1 MAESSLKRSAEE
13 DFPRLPPPKKN
24 RRSSAKKASDKERD
38 KTRINIGPVFPRW
51 RALRAAKGLQLDSE
65 LALLLLDAY
74 EQGPWPASPWRTP
87 CLGVQPPVV
96 PAPCCVHDGDTE
108 LDEDRVN
115 SLENCVI
122 ELSSE
127 CDGISGEPVQIGD
140 SDEDDPPVRIRL
152 GAAVDARPKVDELP
166 VITADETIH
175 DAAERLG
182 PEKTPPPTE
191 PHTILSEEDI
201 VGSRASIVY
210 EESLRQLAALLHL
223 PVKRCR
229 YRMSTGLMCFGL
241 PPFECLIEQR
251 CTAFVVEWVC
261 PRGHV
266 VWSWTSQPTFKF
278 GMLAGDFMLGTNI
291 LLSGNNYSKVA
302 LLFRFMNMGAVSPAT
317 FSKIQDTYCV
327 DTIREFWMER
337 RSEAVRRLR
346 GEDVVVVGGGRNDS
360 AGPNARYH
368 TYSTM
373 AQSTK
378 EILNVEV
385 LDGGRAGRSAGLV
398 EREAF
403 IQTVQK
409 LHPHVQ
415 LAEFC
420 TDANVHIAAL
430 MNPETGR
437 YKHLGMRHSLDV
449 WHGATQLAQQIAA
462 AAQVHGHAVL
472 LSWLKDIVNHF
483 WWCCKTANTK
493 QDFSDL
499 WVGIIHHVGGRHTW
513 SAGSCHHEH
522 LEEFVL
528 KEAIG
533 EDCAA
538 QAALLSILQNER
550 WLRDVHKYLSF
561 RSAADL
567 EPFHCHVLMY
577 ASRRFAL
584 SPAEYEARVLL
595 AALDYNSHLNR
606 PLVLTNDGKKKFKR
620 LYRKHTRRW
629 SVYAVRTLKTYGYIG
644 DLQAKIVEKRLSSGV
659 GGPTTTNDGPG
670 PLLPTPPPPT
680 GTGVVLP
687 SDVRK
692 VIVGEEEVPPEQQE
706 WSSSLDQE
714 DPEPPHIKEDQEDPE
729 PPHIKED
736 QEDPE
741 PPHIQEDPEPPHIKE
756 DQEDPEPPHIKEDQE
771 DPEPPHIKED
781 QEDPEPPHIKED
793 QEDPE
798 PPHIKEEQEELWT
811 SQVGEQLQGLEEADI
826 KFSFTPVKSEAD
838 GEDCGGPEPDRNSDP
853 DRHPEPDTNEKT
865 GDSSETETVDSGDG
879 DVDWKETREPQ
890 SDLNSVN
897 NDDVSVSE
905 SRCSDGEKPFSC
917 AECGKR
923 FGLKGNLK
931 THMRCHTGEKPFSCS
946 VCKKSFTQSG
956 SLQRHMRIHTGE
968 KPFSCSVCGK
978 SFTQPGSLSHH
989 MAVHTRERMKLQCL

>member
-1 MAESSLKRSAEE
+1 MAESSSKRSAEE

-74 EQGPWPASPWRTP
+74 EKGPWPASPWRTP

-96 PAPCCVHDGDTE
+96 SAPCCVHDGYTE

-127 CDGISGEPVQIGD
+127 CDGVSGESVRIGD

-152 GAAVDARPKVDELP
+152 GAAVDARPKVDELS
-166 VITADETIH
+166 IIAADETIH
-175 DAAERLG
+175 DAPERLG

-210 EESLRQLAALLHL
+210 EESLRQLATLLHL
-223 PVKRCR
+223 PLKRCR

-302 LLFRFMNMGAVSPAT
+302 LLFRFMNMGVVSPAT

-360 AGPNARYH
+360 AGPNARYRS
-368 TYSTM
+368 YSTM
-373 AQSTK
+373 AESTK
-378 EILNVEV
+378 EILNVEA
-385 LDGGRAGRSAGLV
+385 LDRRRTGRSSVLV

-415 LAEFC
+415 LVEFC

-437 YKHLGMRHSLDV
+437 YKDLGMRHSLDV
-449 WHGATQLAQQIAA
+449 WHGAKQLAQQIAA

-483 WWCCKTANTK
+483 WWCCKTADTK

-522 LEEFVL
+522 LDDFGH
-528 KEAIG
+528 KEAIRD
-533 EDCAA
+533 DCAA
-538 QAALLSILQNER
+538 HAALLNILQNKR
-550 WLRDVHKYLSF
+550 WLRDVHKYLTF

-567 EPFHCHVLMY
+567 EPFHGHVLMY

-584 SPAEYEARVLL
+584 SPVEYEARVLL

-629 SVYAVRTLKTYGYIG
+629 SVYAVRTLKTYGYIR

-659 GGPTTTNDGPG
+659 GGPTMRTQRADDRPG
-670 PLLPTPPPPT
+670 PLLPIPPPPT

-692 VIVGEEEVPPEQQE
+692 VIVGEEEVLPEQQD

-714 DPEPPHIKEDQEDPE
+714 DPEPPHIKEEQA
-729 PPHIKED
+729 
-736 QEDPE
+736 
-741 PPHIQEDPEPPHIKE
+741 
-756 DQEDPEPPHIKEDQE
+756 
-771 DPEPPHIKED
+771 
-781 QEDPEPPHIKED
+781 
-793 QEDPE
+793 DPE

-811 SQVGEQLQGLEEADI
+811 SQEGEQLQGLEEADI
-826 KFSFTPVKSEAD
+826 KFSFTPVKSEDDEEEAQSSQLHQRQTEQMETEGD

-853 DRHPEPDTNEKT
+853 EPDTDEET
-865 GDSSETETVDSGDG
+865 GDSSETETGDG
-879 DVDWKETREPQ
+879 DGDDDDDVDVDWKETREPQ
-890 SDLNSVN
+890 SDLNSLN

-917 AECGKR
+917 SECGKR

-989 MAVHTRERMKLQCL
+989 MAVHTREKMKLQCL